1 MSNNKPLI
9 KVKGKVQDL
18 EKTVKNIK
26 PIHSNFFNDNQFES
40 TI

>member
-18 EKTVKNIK
+18 NKTIKKYISEKTK
-26 PIHSNFFNDNQFES
+26 
-40 TI
+40 T